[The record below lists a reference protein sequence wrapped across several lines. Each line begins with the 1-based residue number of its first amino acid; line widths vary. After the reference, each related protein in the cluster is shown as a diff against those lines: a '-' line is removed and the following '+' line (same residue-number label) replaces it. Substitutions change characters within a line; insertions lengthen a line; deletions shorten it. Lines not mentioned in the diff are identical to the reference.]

1 MWMDTKYE
9 PGTLKVVAYDK
20 EGNAVAE
27 EEVHTAGKP
36 HHIELSADRNQL
48 TADGK
53 DLSFIN
59 VRVVDK
65 NGNLCPDDTR
75 QIQFKVLVPE
85 PTVRRQMEIAP
96 VWNSSIFRK

>member
-20 EGNAVAE
+20 DGNAVAE

-36 HHIELSADRNQL
+36 HHIELSADRTNL
-48 TADGK
+48 TAEGK

-59 VRVVDK
+59 VRAVS
-65 NGNLCPDDTR
+65 DTHLDVYKR
-75 QIQFKVLVPE
+75 QVLLFE
-85 PTVRRQMEIAP
+85 RYILR
-96 VWNSSIFRK
+96 